1 MGAGAPVALARS
13 LRAALL
19 TGRGTPADERASLP
33 GVTDVPTDES
43 DRPGAGLG
51 LPAAGPGSL
60 ASWTQRITA
69 LVLDW
74 AIATAFAVVLTWG
87 AVLSGT
93 GPERFATMGVFFVEK
108 AVLTALTGSSLGQ
121 LIVGIGVVRVD
132 GDAIPWWVA
141 VVRTALI
148 CVVLPAVVI
157 GADRR
162 SLNDMLLRTVVV
174 RRR

>member
-1 MGAGAPVALARS
+1 MLSLGSPTPV
-13 LRAALL
+13 
-19 TGRGTPADERASLP
+19 DDRASLP
-33 GVTDVPTDES
+33 GVTDVTTDES

-60 ASWTQRITA
+60 ASWGRRITA

-74 AIATAFAVVLTWG
+74 AIATAFAVVITWG

-93 GPERFATMGVFFVEK
+93 GPERFATMGVFFLEK

-121 LIVGIGVVRVD
+121 LAVGIGVTGVD
-132 GDAIPWWVA
+132 RTPVTWWVA
-141 VVRTALI
+141 VLRTLLI
-148 CVVLPAVVI
+148 CLVLPAVVV
-157 GADRR
+157 GPDRR
-162 SLNDMLLRTVVV
+162 GLNDLLLQTVVV